1 MADVDDLK
9 QFRPVIDLNAELVRH
24 PEATFYGR
32 VSGNSLSDAGLHD
45 GDVLVI
51 DKSLEPSDGS
61 LVVCFADGEFR
72 AGYMSVRRDGVWL
85 VPAAGDRGAV
95 RLDGEGRVPVWGV
108 VTYVIK
114 NVSP

>member
-72 AGYMSVRRDGVWL
+72 AGYMSVRRGGVWL

-114 NVSP
+114 KVR